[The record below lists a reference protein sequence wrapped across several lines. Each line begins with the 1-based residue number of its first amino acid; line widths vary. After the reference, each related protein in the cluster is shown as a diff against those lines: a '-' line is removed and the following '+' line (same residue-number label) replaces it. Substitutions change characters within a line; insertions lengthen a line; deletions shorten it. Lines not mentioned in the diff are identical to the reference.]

1 MARPDPAL
9 SLLGLAARANALVWG
24 TERVRDAVRG
34 GEVLFVIVAA
44 DVSDNSLD
52 KLVPLLEK
60 RGVPHVVRFDRA
72 QLGDAVGKAPLSA
85 VGLTDA
91 SFAARLKD
99 LTRETTL

>member
-1 MARPDPAL
+1 MGRPDPAL

>member
-1 MARPDPAL
+1 MEKPDPAL
-9 SLLGLAARANALVWG
+9 SLLGLAARARAVLWG
-24 TERVRDAVRG
+24 TERVRDGVRA
-34 GEVLFVIVAA
+34 GEVLLVIVAA
-44 DVSDNSLD
+44 DASENSLD

-60 RGVPHVVRFDRA
+60 RGVPHVVRFNRS

-99 LTRETTL
+99 LTREANM

>member
-1 MARPDPAL
+1 MGRPDPAL
-9 SLLGLAARANALVWG
+9 SLLGLAARAHALLWG
-24 TERVRDAVRG
+24 TERVREAVRAG
-34 GEVLFVIVAA
+34 DVKLVIVAA
-44 DVSDNSLD
+44 DASDNSLD

-91 SFAARLKD
+91 SFAARLKE
-99 LTRETTL
+99 LTTQEQS